1 MKNLLIGLMT
11 VAVVTA
17 IGLSDAHAKRVGGGR
32 DVGRQAPSG
41 TMQRDATPGGPTATP
56 ATPASPA
63 ASPQA
68 APARPATPAQAP
80 QAAPQRNK
88 WLGPIAGLAAGL
100 GLAALAS
107 HLGFGEELA
116 SFLMIGLLV
125 MVVLAVIGFIM
136 ARRNGA
142 ARREP
147 AFAGAGAGHYGGA
160 PIGQEAS
167 VPPSATQSSGTHY
180 APLNDAPA
188 SGSAAGASGF
198 SQGTQGAAMAPAVP
212 AGFDV
217 EGFVRTAKV
226 CFIRMQASYD
236 AGNLQDLRE
245 FTSAEMF
252 AELKLEIEERKGA
265 ANQTDVTTLDAAL
278 LAVQQIDQ
286 DEMAS
291 VRFSGMIREQA
302 DAPAESFDEVW
313 NFARPA
319 NGQGG
324 WVLVG
329 IQQLSRA

>member
-17 IGLSDAHAKRVGGGR
+17 IGLSDAHAKRVGSGR

-41 TMQRDATPGGPTATP
+41 TMQRDATPGGATATP
-56 ATPASPA
+56 ATPAAPA
-63 ASPQA
+63 AAQA

-116 SFLMIGLLV
+116 SFMMIALLV
-125 MVVLAVIGFIM
+125 MVVLGVIGFIM

-147 AFAGAGAGHYGGA
+147 AFAGAGSYGGA

-167 VPPSATQSSGTHY
+167 VPPSATQASGTHY

-188 SGSAAGASGF
+188 SGSTGMGSSFNQPSSTVASAA
-198 SQGTQGAAMAPAVP
+198 AVP

-245 FTSAEMF
+245 FTSPEMF

-278 LAVQQIDQ
+278 LAVQQVEQ

-302 DAPAESFDEVW
+302 DAPTESFDEVW

-329 IQQLSRA
+329 IQQLSQA

>member
-17 IGLSDAHAKRVGGGR
+17 IGLSDAHAKRVGSGR

-56 ATPASPA
+56 ATPAAPA
-63 ASPQA
+63 AAPQA
-68 APARPATPAQAP
+68 APARPAAPAP

-107 HLGFGEELA
+107 HFGFGEELA
-116 SFLMIGLLV
+116 SFMMIALMV
-125 MVVLAVIGFIM
+125 MVVLGVIGFIM

-147 AFAGAGAGHYGGA
+147 AYAGAGAGSYGGA

-188 SGSAAGASGF
+188 AGSVGGGSSFNQPA
-198 SQGTQGAAMAPAVP
+198 QGVTAAVP

-217 EGFVRTAKV
+217 EGFERTAKV

-245 FTSAEMF
+245 FTSPEMF

-265 ANQTDVTTLDAAL
+265 ASQTDVTTLDAAL
-278 LAVQQIDQ
+278 LAVQRADQ

-291 VRFSGMIREQA
+291 VRFSGMIRENA

-319 NGQGG
+319 SGQGG

>member
-11 VAVVTA
+11 LAVAA
-17 IGLSDAHAKRVGGGR
+17 SIGLSEAQAKRVGGGR
-32 DVGRQAPSG
+32 DVGRQAPAG
-41 TMQRDATPGGPTATP
+41 TMQRDATPNAPSATP
-56 ATPASPA
+56 ATPAAPQA
-63 ASPQA
+63 APQA

-147 AFAGAGAGHYGGA
+147 AYAGAAGGGYGNA

-167 VPPSATQSSGTHY
+167 VPAAGPRDDHTHRY

-188 SGSAAGASGF
+188 PVSAGAASPDL
-198 SQGTQGAAMAPAVP
+198 APAVP
-212 AGFDV
+212 AGFDA
-217 EGFVRTAKV
+217 EGFLRSAKV

-245 FTSAEMF
+245 FTSPEMF
-252 AELKLEIEERKGA
+252 AELKLEIEERRGA
-265 ANQTDVTTLDAAL
+265 ANQTDVTTLDAQL
-278 LAVQQIDQ
+278 LAVQRVGS
-286 DEMAS
+286 DELVS

-313 NFARPA
+313 NFTRPIT
-319 NGQGG
+319 GEGG
-324 WVLVG
+324 WVLAG

>member
-11 VAVVTA
+11 LAVAA
-17 IGLSDAHAKRVGGGR
+17 SIGLSEAQAKRVGGGR

-41 TMQRDATPGGPTATP
+41 TMNRDATPNAPSATP
-56 ATPASPA
+56 ATPAAPQA
-63 ASPQA
+63 APQA

-125 MVVLAVIGFIM
+125 MVVLAVIGFVM

-147 AFAGAGAGHYGGA
+147 AYAGAPGGGYGNA

-167 VPPSATQSSGTHY
+167 VPAAGSRDAQPHRY

-188 SGSAAGASGF
+188 TGAHSVGAMGSEPVTAAW
-198 SQGTQGAAMAPAVP
+198 P
-212 AGFDV
+212 AGFDAD
-217 EGFVRTAKV
+217 GFLRSAKV

-252 AELKLEIEERKGA
+252 AELKLEIEERRGA
-265 ANQTDVTTLDAAL
+265 VNQTDVTTLEAQL
-278 LAVQQIDQ
+278 LAVQRVAD
-286 DEMAS
+286 DELAS

-302 DAPAESFDEVW
+302 DAPAEAFDEVW
-313 NFARPA
+313 NFSRSIT
-319 NGQGG
+319 GEGG
-324 WVLVG
+324 WVLAG

>member
-1 MKNLLIGLMT
+1 MKNFLIGLMT
-11 VAVVTA
+11 VAVVSV

-41 TMQRDATPGGPTATP
+41 TMQRDATPATP
-56 ATPASPA
+56 AAT
-63 ASPQA
+63 PQA
-68 APARPATPAQAP
+68 APARQAAPAQAP

-125 MVVLAVIGFIM
+125 MVVVGVIGFIM

-142 ARREP
+142 ARRDP
-147 AFAGAGAGHYGGA
+147 AYAGAGAAGGYGNA
-160 PIGQEAS
+160 PLGQEAS
-167 VPPSATQSSGTHY
+167 VPSSATSTASRY
-180 APLNDAPA
+180 AALDDAPQ
-188 SGSAAGASGF
+188 SGSLAGGSPAA
-198 SQGTQGAAMAPAVP
+198 TAAAAIP

-217 EGFVRTAKV
+217 EGFLRTAKV

-245 FTSAEMF
+245 FTSPEMF
-252 AELKLEIEERKGA
+252 AELRFEIEDRKGA
-265 ANQTDVTTLDAAL
+265 ANQTDVTTLEASL
-278 LAVQQIDQ
+278 LAVQQVGI

-291 VRFSGMIREQA
+291 VHFSGMIREQA
-302 DAPAESFDEVW
+302 DAPAEAFEEVW

-319 NGQGG
+319 SGQGG
-324 WVLVG
+324 WVLAG
-329 IQQLSRA
+329 IQQIARA

>member
-11 VAVVTA
+11 VAVVSA
-17 IGLSDAHAKRVGGGR
+17 IGLSDAQAKRVGSGR

-68 APARPATPAQAP
+68 APARAATPAQAP

-125 MVVLAVIGFIM
+125 MVVLAVVGFIM
-136 ARRNGA
+136 ARRRA
-142 ARREP
+142 AAGGQP
-147 AFAGAGAGHYGGA
+147 AYAGAGAGNYGNA

-167 VPPSATQSSGTHY
+167 VPPSATGATGTRY
-180 APLNDAPA
+180 AAFDDAPQGGGGGSFA
-188 SGSAAGASGF
+188 GSAPVAAAS
-198 SQGTQGAAMAPAVP
+198 PAVP

-217 EGFVRTAKV
+217 DGFLRTAKV

-245 FTSAEMF
+245 FTSPEMF
-252 AELKLEIEERKGA
+252 AELKLEIEDRKGA
-265 ANQTDVTTLDAAL
+265 ANQTDVTTLDAGL
-278 LAVQQIDQ
+278 LAVQRVDN
-286 DEMAS
+286 DDMAS

-313 NFARPA
+313 NFARPVS
-319 NGQGG
+319 GQGG

-329 IQQLSRA
+329 IQQITRG

>member
-1 MKNLLIGLMT
+1 MTMKNLLIGLMT
-11 VAVVTA
+11 VAVVSV
-17 IGLSDAHAKRVGGGR
+17 IGLSDAHAKRVGNGR

-41 TMQRDATPGGPTATP
+41 TMQRDATPAT
-56 ATPASPA
+56 PA

-125 MVVLAVIGFIM
+125 MVVLAVVGFIM
-136 ARRNGA
+136 ARRRA
-142 ARREP
+142 AAGGQP
-147 AFAGAGAGHYGGA
+147 AYAGAGAGNYGNA

-167 VPPSATQSSGTHY
+167 VPPSATGAAGTRY
-180 APLNDAPA
+180 AAFDDAPQGGGA
-188 SGSAAGASGF
+188 GGSFAGSAPVAEAS
-198 SQGTQGAAMAPAVP
+198 AAVP

-217 EGFVRTAKV
+217 DGFLRTAKV

-245 FTSAEMF
+245 FTSPEMF
-252 AELKLEIEERKGA
+252 AELKLEIEDRKGA
-265 ANQTDVTTLDAAL
+265 ANQTDVTTLDAGL
-278 LAVQQIDQ
+278 LAVQRVDN
-286 DEMAS
+286 DDMAS

-313 NFARPA
+313 NFARPVS
-319 NGQGG
+319 GQGG

-329 IQQLSRA
+329 IQQITRG

>member
-1 MKNLLIGLMT
+1 
-11 VAVVTA
+11 
-17 IGLSDAHAKRVGGGR
+17 
-32 DVGRQAPSG
+32 
-41 TMQRDATPGGPTATP
+41 MQRDATPGGPTATP
-56 ATPASPA
+56 ATPA

-125 MVVLAVIGFIM
+125 MVVLAVVGFIM
-136 ARRNGA
+136 ARRRGA
-142 ARREP
+142 ATGRQP
-147 AFAGAGAGHYGGA
+147 AYAGAGAGNYGNA

-167 VPPSATQSSGTHY
+167 VPPSATGSRY
-180 APLNDAPA
+180 AAFDDAPQGSGDA
-188 SGSAAGASGF
+188 SGSFAGSAPVAAAS
-198 SQGTQGAAMAPAVP
+198 AAVP

-217 EGFVRTAKV
+217 DGFLRTAKV

-245 FTSAEMF
+245 FTSPEMF
-252 AELKLEIEERKGA
+252 AELKLEIEDRKGA
-265 ANQTDVTTLDAAL
+265 ANQTDVTTLDAGL
-278 LAVQQIDQ
+278 LAVQRVDN
-286 DEMAS
+286 DDMAS

-313 NFARPA
+313 NFARPVS
-319 NGQGG
+319 GQGG

-329 IQQLSRA
+329 IQQITRG